1 MFLLQIGRKK
11 MGGPRASE
19 LWGGGSE
26 RGDSGSG
33 LGPVGVGSGWA
44 LDLGPWLFTL
54 YTVIFY
60 EIFFFF
66 FFF

>member
-11 MGGPRASE
+11 MGGPRTSE

-33 LGPVGVGSGWA
+33 LGPWTLCGVGSG
-44 LDLGPWLFTL
+44 LGLGPWAL
-54 YTVIFY
+54 VIYAIYGYFL
-60 EIFFFF
+60 
-66 FFF
+66 